1 MKSNAAVKGIWT
13 STYISAFLF
22 SAVTFNQSQ
31 SSDKYQQSFCSEL
44 MFPDLSNLAS
54 LPAVTNG
61 AGFCTEGR
69 TGKLL
74 ERRMVMMGRSIRT
87 FHHRVEL
94 MKLRFFKTL
103 LQP

>member
-1 MKSNAAVKGIWT
+1 MESNAAVKGIWT
-13 STYISAFLF
+13 TISAFLF
-22 SAVTFNQSQ
+22 SALTFNQSQ
-31 SSDKYQQSFCSEL
+31 SSDEDQQSFCSEWL
-44 MFPDLSNLAS
+44 FPDLSNLAS
-54 LPAVTNG
+54 LTAVTNG

-69 TGKLL
+69 TGELL
-74 ERRMVMMGRSIRT
+74 ESSIRT